1 MASDTAG
8 GHDWPFTEEEIAA
21 IKEYHSG
28 RAKLT
33 KFKTADEAIRWLHDR
48 RR

>member
-33 KFKTADEAIRWLHDR
+33 KFKTADEAIRWLHER